1 MKLIWQNKLPFT
13 SVKYVN
19 SFITQLQEKMEK
31 TRRKGIMEKDT
42 DSQHQ
47 LFAVAGSPY
56 SGPSGGLV
64 PDPYQIT
71 FEFLPKLNKI

>member
-1 MKLIWQNKLPFT
+1 
-13 SVKYVN
+13 
-19 SFITQLQEKMEK
+19 
-31 TRRKGIMEKDT
+31 MEKDT